1 MIRFDF
7 DKFKELLISIRESN
21 SIYQEQSTLTYVDKV
36 DSTMNLARSIYQED
50 SNLREK
56 IDNLFTFDSLVL
68 ANEQLSGRGRNGKKW
83 ISKLDSSLTFTVNI
97 KDKYVKHGQLLPAAV
112 ALAISTT
119 LKKYKIHSKIKWP
132 NDILILTD
140 RWRKLSGILIEKT
153 SINSEAVYLIGIGIN
168 LNQFELPIE
177 SEIMPISLNELG
189 FINSAELFL
198 IELLQNMSELF
209 LISKEELLIKYS
221 EFLLKDCQVK
231 VISNNNAQFG
241 KIIGINDDFSVNL
254 LSSNNEII
262 NFSSAHIEILDANSF

>member
-7 DKFKELLISIRESN
+7 DKFKQLLSSIRESN
-21 SIYQEQSTLTYVDKV
+21 LIYQEQSTLTYVDKV